1 MKTAHYLPRS
11 TLPRRKS
18 FFHSLILA
26 LIGLHVSQAFA
37 LVPSRRLHHL
47 HVSQATVPLRAS
59 SEEKSARSEG
69 LALALDDGTRKSHS
83 VAENTQF
90 VTGFFKGIST
100 KSSFSQ
106 LVGSLYFVYDAM
118 ETAFNT
124 TSDPSVKVLD
134 YPELRRLESLEQDMV
149 YYFGTGFKAAV
160 RPSPAT
166 EQYVDRIK
174 EISQTSPYLLVAH
187 MYTRYL
193 GDLFGGQVR
202 CSEALQ
208 RGVAAT
214 RQGEGNPSP
223 ISATSILIHLFAPH
237 LTLRLTPHLTPH
249 FTQMMGGMA
258 RTSLKLDSG
267 LGTRFYEFD
276 KIKNTKAFIEGW
288 YTKLNQLE
296 LTEAQEQAIVDEG
309 NLVFAYNI
317 DPVQRVGGREADGV
331 QDCIENFQGR
341 SQVQAPQQEV

>member
-166 EQYVDRIK
+166 ERYVDRIK

-317 DPVQRVGGREADGV
+317 DLFNELEGGKRMVFKTVLKIFKDALKSKL
-331 QDCIENFQGR
+331 R
-341 SQVQAPQQEV
+341 SKK